1 MDECFG
7 LFGLIIAF
15 GLWEIT
21 SQSRV
26 TGRAQS
32 YCMVAEAVG
41 TKWGG
46 DRARRRYPRLVQGER
61 RKSRRN
67 RPLPRDAI
75 ESQKCRSP
83 HSDLGLTVK
92 RQRAGPIST
101 GGPARFHDWEFR

>member
-1 MDECFG
+1 M
-7 LFGLIIAF
+7 
-15 GLWEIT
+15 
-21 SQSRV
+21 RVV
-26 TGRAQS
+26 TGLD
-32 YCMVAEAVG
+32 VG
-41 TKWGG
+41 TLDWF
-46 DRARRRYPRLVQGER
+46 RER

-67 RPLPRDAI
+67 RPLPRDAT